1 MLSNRLSQ
9 EEDSMAIPE
18 NTEAKFNKEYLEEGI
33 ARLEEENAENP
44 NPENEEA
51 IKMAEE
57 ALEELGE

>member
-1 MLSNRLSQ
+1 
-9 EEDSMAIPE
+9 MAIPE

-33 ARLEEENAENP
+33 TRLEEENAENP